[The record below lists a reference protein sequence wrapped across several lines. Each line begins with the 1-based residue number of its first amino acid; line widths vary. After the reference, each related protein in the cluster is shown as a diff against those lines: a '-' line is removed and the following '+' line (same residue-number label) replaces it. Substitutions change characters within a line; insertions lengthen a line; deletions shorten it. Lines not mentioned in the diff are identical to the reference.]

1 MKKLLL
7 TLITMSGIIL
17 LLTACSPKAEAAT
30 STPISTQPDGIIA
43 EAHLLPLNNL
53 AQSFSISGQVS
64 EVLVADGETVTTGQV
79 LVRLTASQELQ
90 TVLIRAQQEAL
101 AAQQS
106 LDALEDAADLN
117 IAEAKLALL
126 KAQDDFDTAVTDF
139 EDDQTDEN
147 QALLDLANAKLSM
160 AEKTH
165 QILKDNNGIN
175 PDLLAAAQAR
185 LNSAAAAI
193 ASAQAALDALELK
206 ASTPGV
212 VVDTAVQVGQ
222 RVTPGQIVMTV
233 ADFSGWMIK
242 TDNLSEVDVVKVKV
256 GQPVEIVLDALP
268 STTFAGEVTQISSRF
283 EEKRGDITY
292 TVTAVLK
299 QIDPQMRWG
308 MTAAVNFLP

>member
-43 EAHLLPLNNL
+43 EARLLPLSDL
-53 AQSFSISGQVS
+53 AQSFSIPGQVS
-64 EVLVADGETVTTGQV
+64 EVLVADGDKVTTGQV
-79 LVRLTASQELQ
+79 LVRLTPSPELQ

-101 AAQQS
+101 AARQS
-106 LDALEDAADLN
+106 LDALEDSADLN
-117 IAEAKLALL
+117 IAEAQLALL

-139 EDDQTDEN
+139 EDDETDEN
-147 QALLDLANAKLSM
+147 QALLDLANARLSM
-160 AEKTH
+160 AEDTY
-165 QILKDNNGIN
+165 QTLKDSDGIN
-175 PDLLAAAQAR
+175 PDQLAAAQAR
-185 LNSAAAAI
+185 LNSATAAI

-206 ASTPGV
+206 ASTSGV
-212 VVDTAVQVGQ
+212 IVDAAVQVGQ
-222 RVTPGQIVMTV
+222 RVTPGQTVMTV
-233 ADFSGWMIK
+233 ADFSSWIIK
-242 TDNLSEVDVVKVKV
+242 TDNLSEVDVVNVKV

-283 EEKRGDITY
+283 EEKRGDITF

-299 QIDPQMRWG
+299 QTDPQMRWG
-308 MTAAVNFLP
+308 MTAAINFLP